1 MPIEPPFAPME
12 ARPER
17 ELPRTGSVLY
27 EPKWDGFRCVAFRNG
42 EEIVLQSKS
51 GQPLGRY
58 FPEIEQA
65 LKSLESRS
73 FVLDGELV
81 VPVCDRLDFDQLL
94 QRIHPAAS
102 RVKMLSSTFPA
113 TYLLFD
119 ILVDPNGAQ
128 TWKLP
133 LSERRPKLEA
143 FAARLQEHRL
153 VRLSPATR
161 DLKVVER
168 WMKIVGGALD
178 GIIAK
183 DLDATY
189 ASGERTA
196 AVKVKRMRT
205 ADCVIGGYRASKD
218 GKAIGSLLLGLYD
231 ADGTFDYVGFTS
243 GFSATEKKSLLKQL
257 QALEAESS
265 FTGRSPG
272 GPSRWSRGTETE
284 WFAVAPKL
292 VLEVEFDHVSGG
304 RFRHG
309 TRPLRF
315 RPDKAPRQCTM
326 EQLQQPRGQSPFTL
340 AVAD

>member
-1 MPIEPPFAPME
+1 ME
-12 ARPER
+12 AHSER
-17 ELPRTGSVLY
+17 ELPKPGNVLY
-27 EPKWDGFRCVAFRNG
+27 EPKWDGFRCIAFRDG
-42 EEIVLQSKS
+42 SEVFLQSKA
-51 GQPLGRY
+51 GQPLARY
-58 FPEIEQA
+58 FPEIAEA
-65 LKSLESRS
+65 LQLIEPRA

-81 VPVCDRLDFDQLL
+81 VPVSDRLDFDQLL

-102 RVKMLSSTFPA
+102 RVKMLAKNFPS

-119 ILVDPNGAQ
+119 ILVDERRRE

-133 LSERRPKLEA
+133 LRERRLALET
-143 FAARLQEHRL
+143 FAKHFEDQEL
-153 VRLSPATR
+153 LKLSPATQDPSIVQR
-161 DLKVVER
+161 WLKV
-168 WMKIVGGALD
+168 VGGALD

-183 DLDATY
+183 QLDAPY
-189 ASGERTA
+189 ASGERSA

-231 ADGTFDYVGFTS
+231 DRTFDYVGFTS
-243 GFSATEKKSLLKQL
+243 GFSASEKKSLLKQL
-257 QALEAESS
+257 QGIHAASA

-272 GPSRWSRGTETE
+272 GPSRWSRGMETE
-284 WFAVAPKL
+284 WFPVEPKI

-315 RPDKAPRQCTM
+315 RPDKAPRQCTID
-326 EQLQQPRGQSPFTL
+326 QLQQPRGQSPFTL
-340 AVAD
+340 AAADELAAP